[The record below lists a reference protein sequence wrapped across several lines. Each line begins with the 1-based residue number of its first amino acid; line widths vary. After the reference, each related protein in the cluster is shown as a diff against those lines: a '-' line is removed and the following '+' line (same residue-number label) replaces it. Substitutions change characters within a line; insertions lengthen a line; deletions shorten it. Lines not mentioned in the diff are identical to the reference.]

1 MLTDQVL
8 NEKLMALWAPPP
20 KLSLSEWSDE
30 HAVLSAESAAEAG
43 RWKTLSY
50 QRGIMDA
57 FTDPTVEMVV
67 WMKSARVGATKI
79 FNNLIGYHVHQD
91 PCPMM
96 VVQPTVEDA
105 EGYSKDEIAPM
116 IRDTPVLS
124 KLISEPKAK
133 DGSNTILLKQFPGGT
148 LQMVGAN
155 SARGFRRVSR
165 RVVLFDEVDGYP
177 ASTPEGDQIKLGIKR
192 SEYYWNR
199 KIGIASTPTT
209 KDFSRV
215 ERWFLLS
222 DQRRYF
228 VPCPEC
234 GHMQYLRWQQMKW
247 EKDKPETAAYECEN
261 CATLI
266 PHKQK
271 RWMVDRGEWRAT
283 AESKQ
288 PGLVG
293 FHLWAGY
300 SYSPNASWEQ
310 LAREFLEVK
319 NDRDQ
324 LRTFINTALG
334 ETFEEDFA
342 NKLSAEGLMARRDQY
357 APGMCPTGVLV
368 LTAGVDTQD
377 DRLEVSIWGW
387 GKGEEAWL
395 IWHQV
400 LYGDPSLPEVWEQ
413 LDQILNAE
421 WELQS
426 GGTLKIRQMAVDS
439 GGHYSHSVYM
449 YARERQAKGV
459 IATKGSSRRDQ
470 AVINKGSPVDIN
482 WKGRAL
488 KRSGKVYSVGT
499 DTVKTT
505 LYGRLRHNKAG
516 SGYIHFHEA
525 CDEEYFAQLTAERQ
539 QLRSSKGFVVKE
551 WVKKSGDRNEAL
563 DCFVY
568 AFAALQLLLR
578 RYDRRTVWDQLERQL
593 QGQAAQQ
600 VVTVQ
605 KEEQPK
611 AVDPVVEVVTV
622 KQQAARRPARVPGRS
637 GGFVSGWK

>member
-1 MLTDQVL
+1 MVSDAILQRQALELWKPPAKLTLSQ
-8 NEKLMALWAPPP
+8 WA
-20 KLSLSEWSDE
+20 DA

-43 RWKTLSY
+43 KWKTLAY

-79 FNNLIGYHVHQD
+79 FNHLIGYHIHQD
-91 PCPMM
+91 PCPLM

-116 IRDTPVLS
+116 LRDTPILRELV
-124 KLISEPKAK
+124 SEPKAK
-133 DGSNTILLKQFPGGT
+133 DGSNTILLKQFRGGA

-209 KDFSRV
+209 KEFSRV
-215 ERWFLLS
+215 ERWFLQS
-222 DQRRYF
+222 DQRRYY
-228 VPCPEC
+228 VPCPDC

-261 CATLI
+261 CQTLI
-266 PHKQK
+266 PHRMK

-283 AESKQ
+283 APSKQ

-310 LAREFLEVK
+310 LVREFLEVK
-319 NDRDQ
+319 SDPDQ
-324 LRTFINTALG
+324 LRTFINTTLG
-334 ETFEEDFA
+334 EPFELDYS
-342 NKLSAEGLMARRDQY
+342 NKLSADGLMARREPY
-357 APGMCPTGVLV
+357 APGFCPKGVLT

-377 DRLEVSIWGW
+377 DRLEVSVWGW
-387 GKGEEAWL
+387 GAGEEAWL

-400 LYGDPSLPEVWEQ
+400 LHGDPALPEVWAQ
-413 LDQILNAE
+413 LDHVLATEWDAE
-421 WELQS
+421 D
-426 GGTLKIRQMAVDS
+426 GPPLKIRQMAVDS
-439 GGHYSHSVYM
+439 GGHHAHSVYL
-449 YARERQAKGV
+449 YARERLAQGV
-459 IATKGSSRRDQ
+459 VATKGSSSRDQ
-470 AVINKGSPVDIN
+470 PVINKGAPVDIN
-482 WKGRAL
+482 WRGKL
-488 KRSGKVYSVGT
+488 IKRGGKVFSLGT
-499 DTVKTT
+499 DTAKTT
-505 LYGRLRHNKAG
+505 LYGRLRHNDPG
-516 SGYIHFHEA
+516 PGYIHFNEGA
-525 CDEEYFAQLTAERQ
+525 DEDYFNQLTAEKQAVKTVR
-539 QLRSSKGFVVKE
+539 GFQVKE
-551 WVKKSGDRNEAL
+551 WVKTSGQRNEAL

-568 AFAALQLLLR
+568 AYAALQLLLR
-578 RYDRRTVWDQLERQL
+578 RYDRRTAWQQMEKQRTGKQMQSVTAAPMQQPAAGL
-593 QGQAAQQ
+593 Q
-600 VVTVQ
+600 
-605 KEEQPK
+605 QPAPK
-611 AVDPVVEVVTV
+611 P
-622 KQQAARRPARVPGRS
+622 QRRAARGPS
-637 GGFVSGWK
+637 FVSQW